1 MTEDKIERN
10 LFDEFGVKR
19 GLRDF
24 NGKGVLT
31 GLTNISKIESSKV
44 MDGKSVPCDGKLW
57 FRGYEINDLVNG
69 IGDRGV
75 FSLIWKTLLECPS
88 I

>member
-1 MTEDKIERN
+1 MNDAYFKEKAACCMTEDKIERN

-31 GLTNISKIESSKV
+31 GLTNLKDRFQQGDGRKV
-44 MDGKSVPCDGKLW
+44 
-57 FRGYEINDLVNG
+57 R
-69 IGDRGV
+69 
-75 FSLIWKTLLECPS
+75 SLRRKTLVPGL
-88 I
+88 